1 MARRR
6 AMVRR
11 REPSAEL
18 VESLIMFK
26 HSISDLEL
34 NTRERRAFLL
44 RIKRSRTPQA
54 EAQLLAAW
62 LAELKPYLQ
71 QADLMEAFD
80 TLRECPAYLRRS
92 DQRKTAIRRVVRSAH
107 EHYGRSGA
115 LTCAERIAAGA
126 QWLGATWLGEA
137 GAGRRSRRRRA
148 RQQRHSPARSCAA
161 T

>member
-1 MARRR
+1 MPRRH
-6 AMVRR
+6 R

-34 NTRERRAFLL
+34 SAREHRAFLL
-44 RIKRSRTPQA
+44 RIKRSRTPQS
-54 EAQLLAAW
+54 EARLLATQ
-62 LAELKPYLQ
+62 LAGLKPYLQ

-80 TLRECPAYLRRS
+80 TLRKCPAYLRRG
-92 DQRKTAIRRVVRSAH
+92 DQRKAVIRRVVRSAH
-107 EHYGRSGA
+107 EHYGRAGA

-126 QWLGATWLGEA
+126 QWLGTQWLA

-148 RQQRHSPARSCAA
+148 ARP
-161 T
+161 